1 MGLFEMALETA
12 PGAFGDFMLDKGGEE
27 PGRGPAF
34 FVGTGGDFRPDGF
47 MAGNLR
53 SPSLSVTRPL
63 SIGSEAFPAPGTEVV
78 SVIVKVLPPWRA
90 ARGRCPGPHRR
101 RAA

>member
-12 PGAFGDFMLDKGGEE
+12 PGAFGDLMLDKGGEE

-47 MAGNLR
+47 DGRQPEVPQPERDTAAIDWVGGFPSAGDGGGIGDRQGATPMACGARTVPR
-53 SPSLSVTRPL
+53 SS
-63 SIGSEAFPAPGTEVV
+63 
-78 SVIVKVLPPWRA
+78 
-90 ARGRCPGPHRR
+90 
-101 RAA
+101 